1 MLSFIL
7 YDGEKERIMQN
18 DSIDNLRLD
27 LNRERVRGVIYVR
40 RGDTKART
48 IHITLTKDGKVVDLS
63 DAVFC
68 EILIHKPDDTENDQT
83 VVRYGNELQYTF
95 RTTDINVPG
104 ECKCMVQVTFA
115 DNAIITSPEFAV
127 MVYNQTIDQ
136 GKEESTNEYTAISQ
150 ILVDVTDLKDDCEG
164 IEQDCQDIADSLP
177 TVYDATLTIQVNGS
191 DLQTFT
197 ANDDTDKTA
206 NIIVPTKTSDITND
220 SDYVSDAS
228 YVHTDSNYTA
238 AEKTKLSGIESGA
251 EVNVQSDWTQADS
264 SADDYM
270 KNKPNIP
277 EVSDYYDKT
286 EMDTFL
292 AAKVDKEEGKALS
305 SNDFSDAY
313 KTKLDGIASGAEV
326 NVQSDWSQ
334 SDNTADDYIKNKPT
348 IAQSDWNQADNTQ
361 IDYIKN
367 KPTIPAAQIQSDWN
381 QADNTQVDYIKN
393 KPSIPAAQIQSDWN
407 EADNTKLDYIKNK
420 PTIPAAQI
428 QSDWNQAD
436 NTKADFIK
444 NKPNIG
450 DITALT
456 NRVDA
461 LELAVAFIESVL
473 GYPYDPT
480 PPEEEE

>member
-1 MLSFIL
+1 
-7 YDGEKERIMQN
+7 MQN
-18 DSIDNLRLD
+18 DAIDNLRLD

-68 EILIHKPDDTENDQT
+68 EILIHKPDDTENDQA

-127 MVYNQTIDQ
+127 MVFNQTIDQ

-164 IEQDCQDIADSLP
+164 LRDECEEIKESLP
-177 TVYDATLTIQVNGS
+177 EVYDATLTIQVNGT
-191 DLQTFT
+191 DLETFT
-197 ANDDTDKTA
+197 SNDSEDKTA
-206 NIIVPTKTSDITND
+206 NIIVPTKTSDIEND

-228 YVHTDSNYTA
+228 YVHTDNNYTSS
-238 AEKTKLSGIESGA
+238 EKTKLAGIASGA
-251 EVNVQSDWTQADS
+251 EVNVQADWTQADS
-264 SADDYM
+264 TADDFI

-277 EVSDYYDKT
+277 DVSDYYDKT
-286 EMDTFL
+286 EMDAFL
-292 AAKVDKEEGKALS
+292 ADKVDKVSGKALS
-305 SNDFSDAY
+305 SNDFTDAY
-313 KTKLDGIASGAEV
+313 KGKLDGISAGAEV
-326 NVQSDWSQ
+326 NVQSDWNQ
-334 SDNTADDYIKNKPT
+334 SDNTADDFIKNKPT
-348 IAQSDWNQADNTQ
+348 IIQSDWNQADNTK

-367 KPTIPAAQIQSDWN
+367 KPTIPAAQIQSDWS
-381 QADNTQVDYIKN
+381 QADNTKVDF
-393 KPSIPAAQIQSDWN
+393 
-407 EADNTKLDYIKNK
+407 IKNK

-450 DITALT
+450 DISALT
-456 NRVDA
+456 DRVDA
-461 LELAVAFIESVL
+461 LEDAVAFIESVL
-473 GYPYDPT
+473 GYPYDPNA
-480 PPEEEE
+480 